1 MECNQAQGFTACGI
15 DALRVVCSFDP
26 ASQSGC
32 LHDSGPCHHGLTR
45 DGYVG
50 ECQGRS
56 QYAIHLPTET
66 DTRPTKKHQ
75 QARSA
80 LSLAVAALCEMTY
93 HRNDETRARE
103 EIFLKALAEIRM
115 VAGDIRLTSMR
126 VTCAWCNKEMGHK
139 EGNGS
144 TGETSTIC
152 PECFKAQMGQHVPEE
167 VRRIAAGI
175 YGAIG
180 MDAAPAKVTGN
191 SPEEFMKSLG
201 NAMLRPETRE
211 TAKVAA
217 LAVPR
222 LEGEMM
228 G

>member
-1 MECNQAQGFTACGI
+1 MQKAVCNQEQGFTACGV
-15 DALRVVCSFDP
+15 DQLLVVCSFDQ

-32 LHDSGPCHHGLTR
+32 LHDSGPCHHGLSR

-56 QYAIHLPTET
+56 QYAIHLPTEAE
-66 DTRPTKKHQ
+66 TRPTKKHQ

-93 HRNDETRARE
+93 QRNDETRARE

-126 VTCAWCNKEMGHK
+126 VTCAWCNKGMGHK

-152 PECFKAQMGQHVPEE
+152 PECLAKQMSGNVPPE
-167 VRRIAAGI
+167 VRRIAAAVGEALNPEDRSELEAFRRQI
-175 YGAIG
+175 YEGL
-180 MDAAPAKVTGN
+180 K
-191 SPEEFMKSLG
+191 
-201 NAMLRPETRE
+201 RPETRE

-217 LAVPR
+217 LTVPS
-222 LEGEMM
+222 G
-228 G
+228 GDN